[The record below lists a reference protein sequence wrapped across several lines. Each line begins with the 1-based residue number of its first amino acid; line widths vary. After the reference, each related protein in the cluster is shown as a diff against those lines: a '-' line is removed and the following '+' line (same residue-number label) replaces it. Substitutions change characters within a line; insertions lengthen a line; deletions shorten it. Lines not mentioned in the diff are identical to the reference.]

1 MPRTKERSRT
11 QASLVAT
18 DQKVA
23 SLLGEDWEVW
33 RRQAEEVAL
42 EPPERPRP
50 RFRPWR
56 GKGKG
61 IPLDDLLQDLRS
73 PGERHKEEP

>member
-11 QASLVAT
+11 QTSLVAT

-23 SLLGEDWEVW
+23 SLLGEDWEAW
-33 RRQAEEVAL
+33 HRQAEEVAL

-50 RFRPWR
+50 WFRPWR

-61 IPLDDLLQDLRS
+61 VLLDDVLQDLR
-73 PGERHKEEP
+73 H

>member
-1 MPRTKERSRT
+1 MPRTKGRPRT
-11 QASLVAT
+11 QASLVVT

-23 SLLGEDWEVW
+23 SLLGEGW
-33 RRQAEEVAL
+33 EVAL

-61 IPLDDLLQDLRS
+61 IPLDDLLQDLRR
-73 PGERHKEEP
+73 PGERHKEER